1 MRRVRSRS
9 RRGIRNPL
17 SRDFALSSGSR
28 SLPGDSLVR
37 TVPEKNSRI
46 FAIALLAGAIS
57 LVSTAFANWPQW
69 RGPHFNG
76 SSTTAAGLAT
86 EWTTDKNVVWKA
98 ALPSWSAATPAV
110 WENIIFVT
118 SAQSGF
124 GDPQQF
130 GRGRGPGSRGRGGRG
145 PGARRPGPGSV
156 PSARSDDIVLVAI
169 RRKDG
174 AILWQRTLGSGNRIF
189 RKQNLAS
196 PSPITDGEYVWALTG
211 GGDFS
216 CYSLDGKR
224 VWSRNIQQD
233 YGPFGLNHGYASSPR
248 LHQGRLYLQ
257 VLHGMKTDAPSYVF
271 AVDPKTGKTLWKVDR
286 PTDAEAESPD
296 DYSTPLI
303 VVVGGIEQLVIS
315 GGDYVTGHDLGSG
328 KELWRM
334 GGFNPGNERFYRT
347 IASSINIDG
356 TVFTSSTRGNPF
368 IAFRAGGEGWISD
381 TAAVWKN
388 GWGADVPTPTTD
400 GMRIFVVTDR
410 GVLNVLDPKTGELLA
425 ERTRLEPGTYSSSP
439 LLADG
444 KLYATNEEGT
454 TTVVDVGR
462 GYEILAINPL
472 DSHTLA
478 SPIAVDNQIFIRTA
492 GHLYCIAP
500 D

>member
-1 MRRVRSRS
+1 M
-9 RRGIRNPL
+9 N
-17 SRDFALSSGSR
+17 A
-28 SLPGDSLVR
+28 
-37 TVPEKNSRI
+37 RI
-46 FAIALLAGAIS
+46 FAIAVLAGVLCLA
-57 LVSTAFANWPQW
+57 STAVANWPQW

-76 SSTTAAGLAT
+76 SSTSAAGLAI
-86 EWTTDKNVVWKA
+86 EWTTHKNVVWRA

-118 SAQSGF
+118 SAQAGF

-130 GRGRGPGSRGRGGRG
+130 GRGRGPRGRGRDRRQ
-145 PGARRPGPGSV
+145 PGARTPGPDTV
-156 PSARSDDIVLVAI
+156 PTARSDDIVLIAV

-174 AILWQRTLGSGNRIF
+174 AILWQRTLGSGNRVF

-196 PSPITDGEYVWALTG
+196 PSPITDGTHVWALTG
-211 GGDFS
+211 RGDLA
-216 CYSLDGKR
+216 CYALNGKR
-224 VWSRNIQQD
+224 VWSRNLQKD

-248 LHQGRLYLQ
+248 LHRGRLYLQ
-257 VLHGMKTDAPSYVF
+257 VLHGMTTDAPSYVF
-271 AVDPKTGKTLWKVDR
+271 AVDPRTGKTLWKVDR
-286 PTDAEAESPD
+286 PTDAEFESPD

-303 VVVGGIEQLVIS
+303 VPVGGTEQLVIS
-315 GGDYVTGHDLGSG
+315 GGDYVTGHDLGNG

-347 IASSINIDG
+347 IASSINIG
-356 TVFTSSTRGNPF
+356 ETIFTPSTRGNPF
-368 IAFRAGGEGWISD
+368 IAFKAGGEGWLSD
-381 TAAVWKN
+381 SATVWKN
-388 GWGADVPTPTTD
+388 AWGADVPTPTTD
-400 GMRIFVVTDR
+400 GKRIFVVTDR
-410 GVLNVLDPKTGELLA
+410 GVLNVLDPKTGELLV
-425 ERTRLEPGTYSSSP
+425 ERIRLEPGTYSSSP

-454 TTVVDVGR
+454 TTVVDVER
-462 GYEILAINPL
+462 GYEILATNSL

-478 SPIAVDNQIFIRTA
+478 SPVAVDSQIFIRTA